1 MGGLSRE
8 PDGTTRKIYGF
19 VYRQGRPVRI
29 NEVQRGL
36 GLSSA
41 SLALYHIRKLV
52 DEGLV
57 KEQAGGYVVDRL
69 LFENM
74 IRIGRSVIPF
84 QTTYAVFFASTLII
98 MLTVFYPSPI
108 ATVYVFAVM
117 VNLVALAISIYEAIR
132 SLRRSYG

>member
-1 MGGLSRE
+1 MRGLSRE
-8 PDGTTRKIYGF
+8 PDGTTRKIYSF

-36 GLSSA
+36 GLSSS

-52 DEGLV
+52 EEGLV
-57 KEQAGGYVVDRL
+57 REQDGGYVVDRV

-74 IRIGRSVIPF
+74 IRIRRSVIPF

-98 MLTVFYPSPI
+98 MLTLFYSDPVTP
-108 ATVYVFAVM
+108 VYIFAVM
-117 VNLVALAISIYEAIR
+117 VNMIALAVSIYEGIK
-132 SLRRSYG
+132 SLRRSY